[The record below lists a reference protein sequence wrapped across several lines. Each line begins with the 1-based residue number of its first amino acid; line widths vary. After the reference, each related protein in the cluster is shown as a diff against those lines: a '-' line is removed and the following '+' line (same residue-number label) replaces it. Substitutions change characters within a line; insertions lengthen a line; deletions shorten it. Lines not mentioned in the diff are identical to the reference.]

1 MSDESTLKEARDAF
15 QVAADAEADNRA
27 RALDDIKFARIGED
41 NQWTVNGVNWAQKR
55 RDTRR
60 PVLTIN
66 MLPKFERQVMN
77 DIRQNRPSI
86 KVRPVDSGADVKT
99 ADVYTG
105 LIRNIEQTSRADT
118 AYDTAAEFAITGGFG
133 YFGVNIDYASDDTFD
148 QDILIERKPN
158 PFCIYG
164 DPYDLGADSSNWM
177 SAWETELIERDEFDR
192 RFKGAKP
199 TDWQAGSDYHNLSA
213 PWRVDNEVLIAR
225 WWRRAKVS
233 KTILKLSDGRVV
245 AKEDFE
251 RKLDGI
257 SMADICAATGVEVV
271 GTREAPSYRVTHTLM
286 TGAEVLE
293 EETDWPGRYI
303 PIVPVY
309 GEDIVVDGKRIL
321 KSLIRDARDPQMQ
334 LNYWRSYAAEM
345 VALQPKAP
353 YVGVV
358 GQFDTDPHWETAN
371 NDNHPYLEY
380 DPVAGAPP
388 PQRQMP
394 AALPPGARD
403 LALMAND
410 DIKGTLG
417 LFDASIGARSNETS
431 GKAILARQ
439 REGDVSTFHFADNLS
454 RAIRHGGA
462 IIMDLIPKVYS
473 GQRMVR
479 VLGEDGKAQTVKL
492 GPKPPGPPPGQ
503 QMPMAPGSIAPPQ
516 SMPPPG
522 QMAPAQQMPPM
533 GQMAP
538 PQTMPPPGV
547 MNTQQQSLPMQAMAS
562 PPPGTEPPV
571 PPEVF
576 DLTVG
581 KYDLVVQAGPSYT
594 TRREETAAVLT
605 DIMRALPQSV
615 AVLGPIALKAMDV
628 PGIEEVTSKLEQ
640 VAEQSKPQDP
650 AQAKMAEAQVNL
662 QIKQM
667 EIQAE
672 AKAQTDKAQQDF
684 ALQTQA
690 QQQEAALSSAKAQ
703 AEHELERQ
711 KAQWQMEL
719 EMWKAGQQAQLA
731 EQQLHQKAALADRES
746 QQKAMVADRE
756 SQQAAQRDIAAAH
769 EKAAKG
775 PQPKDITPDI
785 TRAVQEG
792 MKGVVLNVQM
802 PRMKRTPVR
811 DASGMITHAIDEPIM
826 DGSVH

>member
-1 MSDESTLKEARDAF
+1 MSDASALKEARDAF

-27 RALDDIKFARIGED
+27 QALDDIKFARLGGD

-177 SAWETELIERDEFDR
+177 SAWETELIEREEFYR

-225 WWRRAKVS
+225 WWRREKVA

-251 RKLDGI
+251 RKLDGL

-271 GTREAPSYRVTHTLM
+271 GEREAPSYRVTHTLM

-293 EETDWPGRYI
+293 DETEWPGRYI

-309 GEDIVVDGKRIL
+309 GEDIVVEGKRIL

-358 GQFDTDPHWETAN
+358 GQFDTDPRWETAN
-371 NDNHPYLEY
+371 TDNHPYLEA
-380 DPVAGAPP
+380 DPVAGASL

-394 AALPPGARD
+394 ASLPPGARD

-492 GPKPPGPPPGQ
+492 GPKPPGPPPGH
-503 QMPMAPGSIAPPQ
+503 MPMAPGAQPGAPP
-516 SMPPPG
+516 
-522 QMAPAQQMPPM
+522 AMPPM
-533 GQMAP
+533 AAPNAGPPMPGPMMAPQMA
-538 PQTMPPPGV
+538 MPGQAP
-547 MNTQQQSLPMQAMAS
+547 LPMQGGPGQQMGA
-562 PPPGTEPPV
+562 PPPGTEPPI

-576 DLTVG
+576 DLTAG

-594 TRREETAAVLT
+594 TRREETNEVLT
-605 DIMRALPQSV
+605 KIVTSV
-615 AVLGPIALKAMDV
+615 PAAIGPLAPLLVKTLDV
-628 PGIEEVTSKLEQ
+628 PDSDKIVAALEN
-640 VAEQSKPQDP
+640 VAQQQKPPDP

-672 AKAQTDKAQQDF
+672 AKATAEKAAQDF
-684 ALQTQA
+684 ALQQQA
-690 QQQEAALSSAKAQ
+690 QQQEAALAAAKAQ
-703 AEHELERQ
+703 AEMDLERT
-711 KAQWQMEL
+711 KAEQQFQL
-719 EMWKAGQQAQLA
+719 EAWKVGQQAQLA
-731 EQQLHQKAALADRES
+731 EQQSQQKAALADRES
-746 QQKAMVADRE
+746 QQSADRE
-756 SQQAAQRDIAAAH
+756 IRAAH
-769 EKAAKG
+769 EKATKG

-785 TRAVQEG
+785 SRAVQEG

-811 DASGMITHAIDEPIM
+811 DAAGMITHAIDEPIM
-826 DGSVH
+826 DGPVDGSRMN

>member
-1 MSDESTLKEARDAF
+1 MSDASALKEARDAF

-55 RDTRR
+55 RDSRR

-99 ADVYTG
+99 ADVFTG

-133 YFGVNIDYASDDTFD
+133 YFKVNVDYASDDTFD
-148 QDILIERKPN
+148 QDILIERVPN
-158 PFCIYG
+158 PFCVYG

-225 WWRRAKVS
+225 WWRREKVAKV
-233 KTILKLSDGRVV
+233 ILKLSDGRVV

-271 GTREAPSYRVTHTLM
+271 GEREAPSFRVTHTLM

-293 EETDWPGRYI
+293 DETEWPGRYI

-309 GEDIVVDGKRIL
+309 GEDIVVEGKRIL

-353 YVGVV
+353 YVGVA
-358 GQFDTDPHWETAN
+358 GQFETDPHWETAN
-371 NDNHPYLEY
+371 TDNHPYLEY

-394 AALPPGARD
+394 AALPAGARD

-479 VLGEDGKAQTVKL
+479 VLGEDGKAQTVQL

-547 MNTQQQSLPMQAMAS
+547 MNTQQQPLPMQQAMAS
-562 PPPGTEPPV
+562 PPPGTEPPI

-576 DLTVG
+576 DLTAG

-594 TRREETAAVLT
+594 TRREETNEVLT
-605 DIMRALPQSV
+605 KIVTSV
-615 AVLGPIALKAMDV
+615 PAAIGPLAPLLVKTLDV
-628 PGIEEVTSKLEQ
+628 PDSDKIVAALEN
-640 VAEQSKPQDP
+640 VAQQQQKPDP
-650 AQAKMAEAQVNL
+650 MQAKMAEAQAAA
-662 QIKQM
+662 QAKMM
-667 EIQAE
+667 EIDAQTKADMAKAASDHQIATQRAQQDAQLAMSRAQTESDLKRQQAVWDHELAVWQAEQKAALDARMAE
-672 AKAQTDKAQQDF
+672 AKAAQQM
-684 ALQTQA
+684 
-690 QQQEAALSSAKAQ
+690 QQ
-703 AEHELERQ
+703 
-711 KAQWQMEL
+711 
-719 EMWKAGQQAQLA
+719 
-731 EQQLHQKAALADRES
+731 
-746 QQKAMVADRE
+746 
-756 SQQAAQRDIAAAH
+756 
-769 EKAAKG
+769 
-775 PQPKDITPDI
+775 
-785 TRAVQEG
+785 
-792 MKGVVLNVQM
+792 
-802 PRMKRTPVR
+802 
-811 DASGMITHAIDEPIM
+811 PI
-826 DGSVH
+826 GTA

>member
-1 MSDESTLKEARDAF
+1 MSDASALKEARDAF

-225 WWRRAKVS
+225 WWRREKVS

-251 RKLDGI
+251 RKIDGI

-293 EETDWPGRYI
+293 DETEWPGRYI

-309 GEDIVVDGKRIL
+309 GEDIVVEGKRIL

-358 GQFDTDPHWETAN
+358 GQFNTDPRWETAN

-394 AALPPGARD
+394 AALPAGARD

-473 GQRMVR
+473 GERMVR

-503 QMPMAPGSIAPPQ
+503 MPMAPGAQPGAPP
-516 SMPPPG
+516 
-522 QMAPAQQMPPM
+522 AMPPM
-533 GQMAP
+533 AAPNAGPPMPGPMMAPQMA
-538 PQTMPPPGV
+538 MPGQAP
-547 MNTQQQSLPMQAMAS
+547 LPMQGGPGQQMGT

-594 TRREETAAVLT
+594 TRREETNEVLT
-605 DIMRALPQSV
+605 KIVTSV
-615 AVLGPIALKAMDV
+615 PAAIGPLATLLVRTLDV
-628 PGIEEVTSKLEQ
+628 PDSDKIVAALEN
-640 VAEQSKPQDP
+640 VAQQQKPPDP
-650 AQAKMAEAQVNL
+650 AQMKIAEAQATI
-662 QIKQM
+662 QAKAM
-667 EIQAE
+667 EIE
-672 AKAQTDKAQQDF
+672 AQTRADQARAASDHEIAMQRAMQD
-684 ALQTQA
+684 
-690 QQQEAALSSAKAQ
+690 
-703 AEHELERQ
+703 
-711 KAQWQMEL
+711 
-719 EMWKAGQQAQLA
+719 AQLA
-731 EQQLHQKAALADRES
+731 TSRAESEANLKRQQAAWDHELAVWQAEQKAALDARMAAA
-746 QQKAMVADRE
+746 K
-756 SQQAAQRDIAAAH
+756 AAQQMQ
-769 EKAAKG
+769 
-775 PQPKDITPDI
+775 QPLGT
-785 TRAVQEG
+785 A
-792 MKGVVLNVQM
+792 
-802 PRMKRTPVR
+802 
-811 DASGMITHAIDEPIM
+811 
-826 DGSVH
+826 